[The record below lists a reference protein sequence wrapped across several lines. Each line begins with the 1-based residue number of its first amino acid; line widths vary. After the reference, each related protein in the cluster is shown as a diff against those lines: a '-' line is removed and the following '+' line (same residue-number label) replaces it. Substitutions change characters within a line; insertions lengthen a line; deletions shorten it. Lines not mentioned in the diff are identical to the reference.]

1 MPIVIN
7 VTTGKS
13 MAVPAHYLGHPVLG
27 VDLVLAEDYVA
38 PAEEKAIEAPKK
50 NKKEFFAPKDKAT
63 LPESVTEIE
72 ENKE

>member
-27 VDLVLAEDYVA
+27 VDLVLAEDYV
-38 PAEEKAIEAPKK
+38 PAEAEVVEAPKK
-50 NKKEFFAPKDKAT
+50 NKKEFFAPKDKAI
-63 LPESVTEIE
+63 LPEPVTEIE